1 MKKTL
6 KVLLLVAFMAVVLF
20 ALTGCGDKLVAT
32 KETEDATMGNIE
44 EKIEFTFKKDK
55 LNTVKMT
62 YKFEDKETAEEAEK
76 DFNDLMDLV
85 AEYGDEEL
93 DVEVKR
99 NGKKLTIKL
108 DASTFASMEGEDVEI
123 SKDELKEEL
132 EDEGYKV
139 K

>member
-6 KVLLLVAFMAVVLF
+6 KVLLLVAFMSLVLF

-32 KETEDATMGNIE
+32 RETEDSEMGNIE
-44 EKIEFTFKKDK
+44 EKIEVTFKKDK
-55 LNTVKMT
+55 INTVKMT
-62 YKFEDKETAEEAEK
+62 YKFEDKETAEKAEK
-76 DFNDLMDLV
+76 QFNALMAL
-85 AEYGDEEL
+85 ASAYGDEEI

-99 NGKKLTIKL
+99 SGKKVTMKL
-108 DASTFASMEGEDVEI
+108 DASAYASMEGEDVEV

-132 EDEGYKV
+132 EEEGYKV